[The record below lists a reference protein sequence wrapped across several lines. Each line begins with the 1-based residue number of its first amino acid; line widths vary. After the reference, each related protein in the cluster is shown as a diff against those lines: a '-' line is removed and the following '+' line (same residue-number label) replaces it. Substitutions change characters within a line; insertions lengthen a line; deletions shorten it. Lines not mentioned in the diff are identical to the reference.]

1 MIENLSSIKQYY
13 GQLTS
18 FLINQQTKHRLDD
31 LEVAF
36 ITQIGDFLGFWQKI
50 MDDFKLLTAQE
61 LERVLDTNESL
72 KREFVE
78 LIEKTLGF
86 TPPPNSLFLNL
97 YYIRKVAQKL
107 K

>member
-18 FLINQQTKHRLDD
+18 FLVQQQTKHRLDD

-36 ITQIGDFLGFWQKI
+36 INEIGDFLGFWQKV
-50 MDDFKLLTAQE
+50 MDDFKLLTKQE
-61 LERVLDTNESL
+61 LERVLDTNGSL
-72 KREFVE
+72 KHEFVD